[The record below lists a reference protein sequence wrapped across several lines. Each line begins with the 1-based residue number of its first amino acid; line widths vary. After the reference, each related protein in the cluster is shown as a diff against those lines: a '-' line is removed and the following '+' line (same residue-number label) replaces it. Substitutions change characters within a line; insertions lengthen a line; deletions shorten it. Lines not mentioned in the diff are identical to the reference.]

1 MFHIDERLFEDT
13 THSPS
18 LIDLVGYEHAQQVVD
33 FCFIANPYYPTPAM
47 IDELARHL
55 PRLIKHYP
63 SSNPQVSARH
73 LAAVL
78 HVDPAHLIIGNGA
91 TELIT
96 ELCHRLAPNLGV
108 PIPTFGEYIEKIDA
122 DRLRLYP
129 LQAAVNYQL
138 DLAAYLAW
146 LRTESLRAAL
156 VINPHNPTGQL
167 FTRAEME
174 TFLTATSDLDL
185 VIVDESFI
193 DFAAADVPSLLPVA
207 DRYPNL
213 VIVRSMSKHCGV
225 PGLRLG
231 YCYSANEQMVATLR
245 HSLPTWNLNTL
256 AEFFLSLLPA
266 TDADYHASR
275 LRVIEDMRQ
284 LTAELAQIDGVTVY
298 PTGAN
303 FVCFR
308 IDTGM
313 TARELQRRLLAE
325 HGMYVRDCS
334 NKVGMDRFHIRVATQ
349 GREKDRQLIDA
360 LPGALSERDDK
371 ETWR

>member
-1 MFHIDERLFEDT
+1 MLQINETIFEET

-18 LIDLVGYEHAQQVVD
+18 LIDLVGYERARQVID

-47 IDELARHL
+47 IEELVRHL

-96 ELCHRLAPNLGV
+96 ELCHRLVPNLGA
-108 PIPTFGEYIEKIDA
+108 PIPTFGEYIEKIDP

-129 LQAAVNYQL
+129 LQAAANYQL
-138 DLAAYLAW
+138 DLDAYLAW
-146 LRTESLRAAL
+146 LRAESLRAAL

-174 TFLTATSDLDL
+174 AFLSATSDLDL

-193 DFAAADVPSLLPVA
+193 DFAGEEVPSLLPVA
-207 DRYPNL
+207 DRYPHL

-231 YCYSANEQMVATLR
+231 YCYSANDQKVATLR

-275 LRVIEDMRQ
+275 LRVIEDMRR
-284 LTAELAQIDGVTVY
+284 LTADLAQIDGITVY

-308 IDTGM
+308 IDASL
-313 TARELQRRLLAE
+313 TARQLQHRLLTE
-325 HGMYVRDCS
+325 HGLYVRDCS

-349 GREKDRQLIDA
+349 GRENDRQLLAA
-360 LPGALSERDDK
+360 LPQALSR
-371 ETWR
+371 